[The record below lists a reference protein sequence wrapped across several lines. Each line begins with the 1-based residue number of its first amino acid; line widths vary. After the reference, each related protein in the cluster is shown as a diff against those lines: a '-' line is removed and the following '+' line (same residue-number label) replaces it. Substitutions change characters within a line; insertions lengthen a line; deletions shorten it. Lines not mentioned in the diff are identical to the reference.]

1 MKRRIGSAVGMKLLA
16 FVMRV
21 LSLRVAYGFALLPV
35 LWYYLLRPE
44 GRRSAAALHRRL
56 GLTGGAIRRFFFGLR
71 QAAQYSRI
79 ILDNLYLGAFGNKGF
94 ALEEI
99 GTEVFLKALEQ
110 GKGLILV
117 SAHVGNWHLA
127 VNFLGNTHTH
137 VNLVMD
143 DVRQEEVRRQMDM
156 AKQASDHLTVRS
168 AGEGP
173 ALVFE
178 LSAALKRGEVVIIA
192 GDRAPNKGRRT
203 KLPFFGKEAW
213 FPTSAFSLAASVGAP
228 VCTALTFRTGM
239 RTYRCYGIGPF
250 EPAADAA
257 DRETRTRQ
265 MAEAFVTSLET
276 HVREHPTQWF
286 NFYDFWEDP
295 V

>member
-1 MKRRIGSAVGMKLLA
+1 VKRRIGSAIGMKLA
-16 FVMRV
+16 FIMRV
-21 LSLRVAYGFALLPV
+21 FSLRAAYGVALFPV

-44 GRRSAAALHRRL
+44 GRRSAAALYRRL
-56 GLTGGAIRRFFFGLR
+56 GLKGGAFRRFFFGLR
-71 QAAQYSRI
+71 QAIEYSKI
-79 ILDNLYLGAFGNKGF
+79 IMDNLYLGAFGDKHF
-94 ALEEI
+94 ELEKF
-99 GTEVFLKALEQ
+99 GTDVFLKALE
-110 GKGLILV
+110 GGRGLILI

-127 VNFLGNTHTH
+127 VNFLGNTNTH

-156 AKQASDHLTVRS
+156 AKASRDHLTVRS

-192 GDRAPNKGRRT
+192 GDRSAARGRRA

-213 FPTSAFSLAASVGAP
+213 FPTSAFFLAAGVGAP
-228 VCTALTFRTGM
+228 VCTAFTFRTGM
-239 RTYRCYGIGPF
+239 RKYRCFGIGPF
-250 EPAADAA
+250 APSADAA
-257 DRETRTRQ
+257 DGETRSRE
-265 MAEAFVTSLET
+265 MAQAFVDSLET
-276 HVREHPTQWF
+276 HVRKHPTQWF

-295 V
+295 T